1 MQEQEVGDG
10 TNFVLVLAGA
20 LLEQAENLLRMGL
33 SVAEVVSGYEMALE
47 KALEVL
53 PELSC
58 SSLKEVRDVT
68 AVASAVKTSIASK
81 QYGHE
86 DFLADLVAQACVSI
100 LPSNPKTF
108 NVDNVRVTKILGSG
122 VLQSTVLRG
131 MVFKREA
138 FGDVSKV
145 QDAKI
150 VVYSCAL
157 DLMQT
162 ETKGTVLIKT
172 GNELKNFSAGE
183 EGIIEQKIKDIVE
196 AGCNVVVTGG
206 TVGELA
212 SHFCNKYRLMIVKL
226 QSKFDIRRLCKAV
239 RAKALPKL
247 TAPSPEDIGHCS
259 EVFIEEV
266 GETEVTRFQQ
276 DKDEGAISTII
287 VRGSTENVMDDIER
301 AIDDGINTFK
311 TLARDPRLVPGA
323 GATEIE
329 LAKQITSHGAT
340 CPGLEQYAI
349 KKFAEALEVFP
360 KTLAENAGV
369 KATEVVSRLYAAHQ
383 EGNKNIGFDNEG
395 EGPAV
400 KDVCEAGIVDVYL
413 AKEWGLKF
421 TLNAVLT
428 VLKVDQII
436 MAKKSGGPKPQENK
450 NWDED

>member
-1 MQEQEVGDG
+1 
-10 TNFVLVLAGA
+10 
-20 LLEQAENLLRMGL
+20 
-33 SVAEVVSGYEMALE
+33 
-47 KALEVL
+47 
-53 PELSC
+53 
-58 SSLKEVRDVT
+58 
-68 AVASAVKTSIASK
+68 
-81 QYGHE
+81 
-86 DFLADLVAQACVSI
+86 
-100 LPSNPKTF
+100 
-108 NVDNVRVTKILGSG
+108 
-122 VLQSTVLRG
+122 
-131 MVFKREA
+131 
-138 FGDVSKV
+138 
-145 QDAKI
+145 
-150 VVYSCAL
+150 
-157 DLMQT
+157 
-162 ETKGTVLIKT
+162 
-172 GNELKNFSAGE
+172 
-183 EGIIEQKIKDIVE
+183 
-196 AGCNVVVTGG
+196 
-206 TVGELA
+206 
-212 SHFCNKYRLMIVKL
+212 
-226 QSKFDIRRLCKAV
+226 
-239 RAKALPKL
+239 
-247 TAPSPEDIGHCS
+247 
-259 EVFIEEV
+259 
-266 GETEVTRFQQ
+266 
-276 DKDEGAISTII
+276 
-287 VRGSTENVMDDIER
+287 MDDIER